1 MDKTE
6 TNELLEECMLYFKA
20 RPVYKKLFLKMRDKY
35 AGLGRFG
42 GTVLLT
48 SLSREEKSQLG
59 GFFQRDYTSNKTITI
74 SADLMKRC
82 LTSSKF
88 AGLTWESILETY
100 FGEPL
105 QVKREIELA
114 ESKRREDYFTG
125 IMEQISDESGRE
137 WLQRVLEEKK
147 EGYMLITQLYK
158 EKPEE
163 LRDILTYVTAGIAKL
178 KVFQEKKQKELLPVF
193 SANITGDPHY
203 FDEGKAGEKLLF
215 NYLRERNFDL
225 KQEGLSRV
233 EYKNRIYY
241 EAGILKD
248 EVSNDALAYGI
259 HGWKTEGSL
268 HEGIEGFLENREPVK
283 LTLQTIGRLEKVCGQ
298 SRQVYVVE
306 NPAVFSVLIRE
317 HPERSVICGNGQLRL
332 AVLILMDKFSCDTV
346 FWYAGDFD
354 PEGLLIAQKLK
365 LRYGERLKL
374 WKYQV
379 DLYETY
385 LSEVELSD
393 RRMKKL
399 EQVSIKELQEI
410 KETMYKKQRA
420 AYQESMMEVLT
431 KERSSKEDYVSGRE
445 SLT

>member
-6 TNELLEECMLYFKA
+6 INELLEECMLYFKA
-20 RPVYKKLFLKMRDKY
+20 RPVYKKLFLKIRDKY
-35 AGLGRFG
+35 ASLGRFG
-42 GTVLLT
+42 GTALLT

-59 GFFQRDYTSNKTITI
+59 GFFQKDYTSNKTITI

-82 LTSSKF
+82 LESSKF
-88 AGLTWESILETY
+88 AGLTWELILETY

-105 QVKREIELA
+105 QVKREIELS
-114 ESKRREDYFTG
+114 ESKRREDYFTEM
-125 IMEQISDESGRE
+125 MEQISDENGRE
-137 WLQRVLEEKK
+137 WLQRILKEKK

-158 EKPEE
+158 ENPDE
-163 LRDILTYVTAGIAKL
+163 LRNVLTYVTAGIAKL
-178 KVFQEKKQKELLPVF
+178 KVLQEKKQKELLPVF
-193 SANITGDPHY
+193 SANITGNPHY
-203 FDEGKAGEKLLF
+203 FDEGKTGEKLFF

-259 HGWKTEGSL
+259 HGWKPEGGL
-268 HEGIEGFLENREPVK
+268 HEGIEGFLENQEPIK

-306 NPAVFSVLIRE
+306 NPAVFSVLIKE
-317 HPERSVICGNGQLRL
+317 YPERTVICGNGQLRL

-346 FWYAGDFD
+346 FRYAGDFD

-399 EQVSIKELQEI
+399 EQVYIQELQEI
-410 KETMYKKQRA
+410 KEVMYKKRRA
-420 AYQESMMEVLT
+420 AYQESMMQVWQ
-431 KERSSKEDYVSGRE
+431 
-445 SLT
+445 

>member
-6 TNELLEECMLYFKA
+6 TNDLLEECMLYFKA

-35 AGLGRFG
+35 AGFGHFG
-42 GTVLLT
+42 GTAMLT

-74 SADLMKRC
+74 SADLMKKC
-82 LTSSKF
+82 LESSKF
-88 AGLTWESILETY
+88 AGLTWELILETY

-105 QVKREIELA
+105 QVKKEIELA
-114 ESKRREDYFTG
+114 ESKRREDYFAE
-125 IMEQISDESGRE
+125 ILESISDESGRE
-137 WLQRVLEEKK
+137 WLRSILEEKK
-147 EGYMLITQLYK
+147 EGYLLITQLYK
-158 EKPEE
+158 ESPEE
-163 LRDILTYVTAGIAKL
+163 LRSILTYVTTGIAKL
-178 KVFQEKKQKELLPVF
+178 KVFQDKKQKELLAVF
-193 SANITGDPHY
+193 SANVTGNPHY
-203 FDEGKAGEKLLF
+203 FDEGKTGEKLLF
-215 NYLRERNFDL
+215 NYLGERNFDL
-225 KQEGLSRV
+225 KQEGLSRA

-259 HGWKTEGSL
+259 HGWKPDGGL

-298 SRQVYVVE
+298 SSQVYVVE

-317 HPERSVICGNGQLRL
+317 YPQRTVICGNGQLRL

-365 LRYGERLKL
+365 VRYGERLKL
-374 WKYQV
+374 WKYEA

-399 EQVSIKELQEI
+399 EQVSVQELQEI
-410 KETMYKKQRA
+410 REAMYKKGRS
-420 AYQESMMEVLT
+420 AYQESMMEALR
-431 KERSSKEDYVSGRE
+431 K
-445 SLT
+445 

>member
-6 TNELLEECMLYFKA
+6 TNDLLEECMLYFKA

-35 AGLGRFG
+35 VGLGHFG
-42 GTVLLT
+42 GTAMLT

-74 SADLMKRC
+74 SADLMKKC
-82 LTSSKF
+82 LESSKF
-88 AGLTWESILETY
+88 AGLTWELILETY
-100 FGEPL
+100 FGELL
-105 QVKREIELA
+105 QVKKEIELA
-114 ESKRREDYFTG
+114 ESKRREDYFAE
-125 IMEQISDESGRE
+125 ILESISDESGRE
-137 WLQRVLEEKK
+137 WLRSILEEKK
-147 EGYMLITQLYK
+147 EGYLLITQLYK
-158 EKPEE
+158 ESPEE
-163 LRDILTYVTAGIAKL
+163 LRSILTYVTTGIAKL
-178 KVFQEKKQKELLPVF
+178 KVFQDKKQKELLAVF
-193 SANITGDPHY
+193 SANVTGNPHY
-203 FDEGKAGEKLLF
+203 FDEGKTGEKLLF
-215 NYLRERNFDL
+215 NYLGERNFDL
-225 KQEGLSRV
+225 KQEGLSRA

-259 HGWKTEGSL
+259 HGWKPDGGL

-298 SRQVYVVE
+298 SSQVYVVE

-317 HPERSVICGNGQLRL
+317 YPQRTVICGNGQLRL

-365 LRYGERLKL
+365 VRYGERLKL
-374 WKYQV
+374 WKYEA

-399 EQVSIKELQEI
+399 EQVSVQELQEI
-410 KETMYKKQRA
+410 REAMYKKRRS
-420 AYQESMMEVLT
+420 AYQESMMEALR
-431 KERSSKEDYVSGRE
+431 K
-445 SLT
+445 

>member
-6 TNELLEECMLYFKA
+6 TNDLLEECMLYFKA

-35 AGLGRFG
+35 AGLGHFG
-42 GTVLLT
+42 GMAMLT

-74 SADLMKRC
+74 SADLMKKC
-82 LTSSKF
+82 LESSKF
-88 AGLTWESILETY
+88 AGLTWELILETY

-105 QVKREIELA
+105 QVKKEIELA
-114 ESKRREDYFTG
+114 ESKRREDYFAE
-125 IMEQISDESGRE
+125 ILESISDESGRE
-137 WLQRVLEEKK
+137 WLRSILEEKK
-147 EGYMLITQLYK
+147 EGYLLITQLYK
-158 EKPEE
+158 ESPEE
-163 LRDILTYVTAGIAKL
+163 LRSILTYVTTGIAKL
-178 KVFQEKKQKELLPVF
+178 KVFQDKKQKELLAVF
-193 SANITGDPHY
+193 SANVTGNPHY
-203 FDEGKAGEKLLF
+203 FDEGKTGEKLLF
-215 NYLRERNFDL
+215 NYLGERNFDL
-225 KQEGLSRV
+225 KQEGLSRA

-259 HGWKTEGSL
+259 HGWKPDGGL

-298 SRQVYVVE
+298 SSQVYVVE

-317 HPERSVICGNGQLRL
+317 YPQRTVICGNGQLRL

-365 LRYGERLKL
+365 IRYGERLKL
-374 WKYQV
+374 WKYEA

-399 EQVSIKELQEI
+399 EQVSVQELQEI
-410 KETMYKKQRA
+410 REAMYKKRRS
-420 AYQESMMEVLT
+420 AYQESMMEALR
-431 KERSSKEDYVSGRE
+431 K
-445 SLT
+445 

>member
-6 TNELLEECMLYFKA
+6 TNDLLEECMLYFKA

-35 AGLGRFG
+35 VGLGHFG
-42 GTVLLT
+42 GTAMLT

-74 SADLMKRC
+74 SADLMKKC
-82 LTSSKF
+82 LESSKF
-88 AGLTWESILETY
+88 AGLTWELILETY

-105 QVKREIELA
+105 QVKKEIELA
-114 ESKRREDYFTG
+114 ESKRREDYFAE
-125 IMEQISDESGRE
+125 ILESISDESGRE
-137 WLQRVLEEKK
+137 WLRSILEEKK
-147 EGYMLITQLYK
+147 EGYLLITQLYK
-158 EKPEE
+158 ESPEE
-163 LRDILTYVTAGIAKL
+163 LRSILTYVTTGIAKL
-178 KVFQEKKQKELLPVF
+178 KVFQDKKQKELLAVF
-193 SANITGDPHY
+193 SANVTGNPHY
-203 FDEGKAGEKLLF
+203 FDEGKTREKLLF
-215 NYLRERNFDL
+215 NYLGERNFDL
-225 KQEGLSRV
+225 KQEGLSRA

-259 HGWKTEGSL
+259 HGWKPDGGL

-298 SRQVYVVE
+298 SSQVYVVE

-317 HPERSVICGNGQLRL
+317 YPQRTVICGNGQLRL

-365 LRYGERLKL
+365 VRYGERLKL
-374 WKYQV
+374 WKYEA

-399 EQVSIKELQEI
+399 EQVSVQELQEI
-410 KETMYKKQRA
+410 REAMYKKRRS
-420 AYQESMMEVLT
+420 AYQESMMEALR
-431 KERSSKEDYVSGRE
+431 K
-445 SLT
+445 

>member
-1 MDKTE
+1 M
-6 TNELLEECMLYFKA
+6 
-20 RPVYKKLFLKMRDKY
+20 
-35 AGLGRFG
+35 
-42 GTVLLT
+42 
-48 SLSREEKSQLG
+48 
-59 GFFQRDYTSNKTITI
+59 
-74 SADLMKRC
+74 
-82 LTSSKF
+82 
-88 AGLTWESILETY
+88 
-100 FGEPL
+100 
-105 QVKREIELA
+105 
-114 ESKRREDYFTG
+114 
-125 IMEQISDESGRE
+125 
-137 WLQRVLEEKK
+137 
-147 EGYMLITQLYK
+147 
-158 EKPEE
+158 
-163 LRDILTYVTAGIAKL
+163 
-178 KVFQEKKQKELLPVF
+178 F

-410 KETMYKKQRA
+410 KEAMYKKQRA
-420 AYQESMMEVLT
+420 VYQESMIEVLG
-431 KERSSKEDYVSGRE
+431 KERSSEEDYVSGRE
-445 SLT
+445 SLA

>member
-6 TNELLEECMLYFKA
+6 TNDLLEECMLYFKA

-35 AGLGRFG
+35 AGLGHVG
-42 GTVLLT
+42 GTAMLT

-74 SADLMKRC
+74 SADLMKKC
-82 LTSSKF
+82 LESSKF
-88 AGLTWESILETY
+88 AGLTWELILETY

-105 QVKREIELA
+105 QVKKEIELA
-114 ESKRREDYFTG
+114 ESKRREDYFAE
-125 IMEQISDESGRE
+125 ILESISDESGRE
-137 WLQRVLEEKK
+137 WLRSILEEKK
-147 EGYMLITQLYK
+147 EGYLLITQLYK
-158 EKPEE
+158 ESPEE
-163 LRDILTYVTAGIAKL
+163 LRSILTYVTTGIAKL
-178 KVFQEKKQKELLPVF
+178 KVFQDKKQKELLAVF
-193 SANITGDPHY
+193 SANVTGNPHY
-203 FDEGKAGEKLLF
+203 FDEGKTGEKLLF
-215 NYLRERNFDL
+215 NYLGERNFDL
-225 KQEGLSRV
+225 KQEGLSRA

-259 HGWKTEGSL
+259 HGWKPDGGL
-268 HEGIEGFLENREPVK
+268 HEGLEGFLENREPVK

-298 SRQVYVVE
+298 SSQVYVVE

-317 HPERSVICGNGQLRL
+317 YPQRTVICGNGQLRL

-365 LRYGERLKL
+365 IRYGERLKL
-374 WKYQV
+374 WKYEA

-399 EQVSIKELQEI
+399 EQVSVQELQEI
-410 KETMYKKQRA
+410 REAMYKKRRS
-420 AYQESMMEVLT
+420 AYQESMMEALR
-431 KERSSKEDYVSGRE
+431 K
-445 SLT
+445 

>member
-6 TNELLEECMLYFKA
+6 TNDLLEECMLYFKA

-35 AGLGRFG
+35 AGLGHFG
-42 GTVLLT
+42 GAAMLT

-74 SADLMKRC
+74 SADLMKKC
-82 LTSSKF
+82 LESSKF
-88 AGLTWESILETY
+88 AGLTWELILETY

-105 QVKREIELA
+105 QVKKEIELA
-114 ESKRREDYFTG
+114 ESKRREDYFAE
-125 IMEQISDESGRE
+125 ILESISDESGRE
-137 WLQRVLEEKK
+137 WLRSILEEKK
-147 EGYMLITQLYK
+147 EGYLLITQLYK
-158 EKPEE
+158 ESPEE
-163 LRDILTYVTAGIAKL
+163 LRSILTYVTTGIAKL
-178 KVFQEKKQKELLPVF
+178 KVFQDKKQKELLAVF
-193 SANITGDPHY
+193 SANVTGNPHY
-203 FDEGKAGEKLLF
+203 FDEGKTGKKLLF
-215 NYLRERNFDL
+215 NYLGERNFDL
-225 KQEGLSRV
+225 KQEGLSRA

-259 HGWKTEGSL
+259 HGWKPDGGL

-298 SRQVYVVE
+298 SSQVYVVE

-317 HPERSVICGNGQLRL
+317 YPQRTVICGNGQLRL

-365 LRYGERLKL
+365 VRYGERLKL
-374 WKYQV
+374 WKYEA

-399 EQVSIKELQEI
+399 EQVSVQELQEI
-410 KETMYKKQRA
+410 REAMYKKRRS
-420 AYQESMMEVLT
+420 AYQESMMEALR
-431 KERSSKEDYVSGRE
+431 K
-445 SLT
+445 

>member
-6 TNELLEECMLYFKA
+6 TNDLLEECMLYFKA

-35 AGLGRFG
+35 VGLGHFG
-42 GTVLLT
+42 GTAMLT

-74 SADLMKRC
+74 SADLMKKC
-82 LTSSKF
+82 LESSKF
-88 AGLTWESILETY
+88 AGLTWELILETY
-100 FGEPL
+100 LGEPL
-105 QVKREIELA
+105 QVKKEIELA
-114 ESKRREDYFTG
+114 ESKRREDYFAE
-125 IMEQISDESGRE
+125 ILESISDESGRE
-137 WLQRVLEEKK
+137 WLRSILEEKK
-147 EGYMLITQLYK
+147 EGYLLITQLYK
-158 EKPEE
+158 ESPEE
-163 LRDILTYVTAGIAKL
+163 LRSILTYVTTGIAKL
-178 KVFQEKKQKELLPVF
+178 KVFQDKKQKELLAVF
-193 SANITGDPHY
+193 SANVTGNPHY
-203 FDEGKAGEKLLF
+203 FDEGKTGEKLLF
-215 NYLRERNFDL
+215 NYLGERNFDL
-225 KQEGLSRV
+225 KQEGLSRA

-259 HGWKTEGSL
+259 HGWKPDGGL

-298 SRQVYVVE
+298 SSQVYVVE

-317 HPERSVICGNGQLRL
+317 YPQRTVICGNGQLRL

-346 FWYAGDFD
+346 FGYAGDFD

-365 LRYGERLKL
+365 VRYGERLKL
-374 WKYQV
+374 WKYEA

-399 EQVSIKELQEI
+399 EQVSVQELQEI
-410 KETMYKKQRA
+410 REAMYKKRRS
-420 AYQESMMEVLT
+420 AYQESMMEALR
-431 KERSSKEDYVSGRE
+431 K
-445 SLT
+445 

>member
-6 TNELLEECMLYFKA
+6 TNDLLEECMLYFKA

-35 AGLGRFG
+35 VGLGHFG
-42 GTVLLT
+42 GTAMLT

-74 SADLMKRC
+74 SADLMKKC
-82 LTSSKF
+82 LESSKF
-88 AGLTWESILETY
+88 AGLTWELILETY

-105 QVKREIELA
+105 QVKKEIELA
-114 ESKRREDYFTG
+114 ESKRREDYFAE
-125 IMEQISDESGRE
+125 ILESISDESGRE
-137 WLQRVLEEKK
+137 WLRSILEEKK
-147 EGYMLITQLYK
+147 EGYLLITQLYK
-158 EKPEE
+158 ESPEE
-163 LRDILTYVTAGIAKL
+163 LRSILTYVTTGIAKL
-178 KVFQEKKQKELLPVF
+178 KVFQDKKQKELLAVF
-193 SANITGDPHY
+193 SANVTGNPHY
-203 FDEGKAGEKLLF
+203 FDEGKTGEKLLF
-215 NYLRERNFDL
+215 NYLGERNFDL
-225 KQEGLSRV
+225 KQEGLSRA

-259 HGWKTEGSL
+259 HGWKPDGGL

-298 SRQVYVVE
+298 SSQVYVVE

-317 HPERSVICGNGQLRL
+317 YPQRTVICGNGQLRL

-365 LRYGERLKL
+365 VRYGERLKL
-374 WKYQV
+374 WKYEA

-399 EQVSIKELQEI
+399 EQVSVQELQEI
-410 KETMYKKQRA
+410 REAMLLMKA
-420 AYQESMMEVLT
+420 VL
-431 KERSSKEDYVSGRE
+431 
-445 SLT
+445 

>member
-6 TNELLEECMLYFKA
+6 TNDLLEECMLYFKA

-35 AGLGRFG
+35 VGLGHFG
-42 GTVLLT
+42 GTAMLT

-59 GFFQRDYTSNKTITI
+59 GFFFFFYTSNKTITI
-74 SADLMKRC
+74 SADLMKKC
-82 LTSSKF
+82 LESSKF
-88 AGLTWESILETY
+88 AGLTWELILETY

-105 QVKREIELA
+105 QVKKEIELA
-114 ESKRREDYFTG
+114 ESKRREDYFAE
-125 IMEQISDESGRE
+125 ILESISDESGRE
-137 WLQRVLEEKK
+137 WLRSILEEKK
-147 EGYMLITQLYK
+147 EGYLLITQLYK
-158 EKPEE
+158 ESPEE
-163 LRDILTYVTAGIAKL
+163 LRSILTYVTTGIAKL
-178 KVFQEKKQKELLPVF
+178 KVFQDKKQKELLAVF
-193 SANITGDPHY
+193 SANVTGNPHY
-203 FDEGKAGEKLLF
+203 FDEGKTGEKLLF
-215 NYLRERNFDL
+215 NYLGERNFDL
-225 KQEGLSRV
+225 KQEGLSRA

-259 HGWKTEGSL
+259 HGWKPDGGL

-298 SRQVYVVE
+298 SSQVYVVE

-317 HPERSVICGNGQLRL
+317 YPQRTVICGNGQLRL

-365 LRYGERLKL
+365 VRYGERLKL
-374 WKYQV
+374 WKYEA

-399 EQVSIKELQEI
+399 EQVSVQELQEI
-410 KETMYKKQRA
+410 REAMYKKRRS
-420 AYQESMMEVLT
+420 AYQESMMEALR
-431 KERSSKEDYVSGRE
+431 K
-445 SLT
+445 

>member
-6 TNELLEECMLYFKA
+6 KNKLLEECMLYFKA

-48 SLSREEKSQLG
+48 SLSREEKNQLG
-59 GFFQRDYTSNKTITI
+59 GFFQKDYTINKTITI
-74 SADLMKRC
+74 SADLMERC
-82 LTSSKF
+82 LSSSKF
-88 AGLTWESILETY
+88 AGLTWELILETY

-114 ESKRREDYFTG
+114 ESKRREDYFAE
-125 IMEQISDESGRE
+125 ILEQISDESGRE
-137 WLQRVLEEKK
+137 WLHRVLAEKK
-147 EGYMLITQLYK
+147 EGYLLIMQLYK
-158 EKPEE
+158 ENPEE
-163 LRDILTYVTAGIAKL
+163 LRNVLNYVTAGIAKL

-193 SANITGDPHY
+193 SANITGNPHY
-203 FDEGKAGEKLLF
+203 FDEGKTGEKLLF
-215 NYLRERNFDL
+215 HYLKERNFVL
-225 KQEGLSRV
+225 KQEGLSKV

-259 HGWKTEGSL
+259 HGWRMEGGL
-268 HEGIEGFLENREPVK
+268 HKGIEGFFESQEPVK
-283 LTLQTIGRLEKVCGQ
+283 LTLQTIGRLEKICGQ
-298 SRQVYVVE
+298 SQQVFVVE

-317 HPERSVICGNGQLRL
+317 HPEWTVICGNGQLRL
-332 AVLILMDKFSCDTV
+332 AVLVLMDKFMGDTV

-365 LRYGERLKL
+365 LRYGDRLNL
-374 WKYQV
+374 WKYEAN
-379 DLYETY
+379 LYETY

-393 RRMKKL
+393 RRIKKL
-399 EQVSIKELQEI
+399 EQVYIQELQEI
-410 KETMYKKQRA
+410 KEVMCKKRRA
-420 AYQESMMEVLT
+420 AYQESMI
-431 KERSSKEDYVSGRE
+431 GG
-445 SLT
+445 

>member
-6 TNELLEECMLYFKA
+6 TNDLLEECMLYFKA

-35 AGLGRFG
+35 VGLGHFG
-42 GTVLLT
+42 GTAMLT

-74 SADLMKRC
+74 SADLMKKC
-82 LTSSKF
+82 LESSKF
-88 AGLTWESILETY
+88 AGLTWELILETY

-105 QVKREIELA
+105 QVKKEIELA
-114 ESKRREDYFTG
+114 ESKRREDYFAE
-125 IMEQISDESGRE
+125 ILESISDESGRE
-137 WLQRVLEEKK
+137 WLRSILEEKK
-147 EGYMLITQLYK
+147 EGYLLITQLYK
-158 EKPEE
+158 ESPEE
-163 LRDILTYVTAGIAKL
+163 LRSILTYVTTGIAKL
-178 KVFQEKKQKELLPVF
+178 KVFQDKKQKELLAVF
-193 SANITGDPHY
+193 SANVTGNPHY
-203 FDEGKAGEKLLF
+203 FDEGKTGEKLLF
-215 NYLRERNFDL
+215 NYLGERNFDL
-225 KQEGLSRV
+225 KQEGLSRA

-259 HGWKTEGSL
+259 HGWKPDGGVQ
-268 HEGIEGFLENREPVK
+268 EGIEGFLENREPVK

-298 SRQVYVVE
+298 SSQVYVVE

-317 HPERSVICGNGQLRL
+317 YPQRTVICGNGQLRL

-365 LRYGERLKL
+365 VRYGERLKL
-374 WKYQV
+374 WKYEA

-399 EQVSIKELQEI
+399 EQVSVQELQEI
-410 KETMYKKQRA
+410 REAMYKKRRS
-420 AYQESMMEVLT
+420 AYQESMMEALR
-431 KERSSKEDYVSGRE
+431 K
-445 SLT
+445 

>member
-6 TNELLEECMLYFKA
+6 TNDLLEECMLYFKA

-35 AGLGRFG
+35 VGLGHFG
-42 GTVLLT
+42 GTAMLT

-59 GFFQRDYTSNKTITI
+59 GFFQRNYTSNKTITI
-74 SADLMKRC
+74 SADLMKKC
-82 LTSSKF
+82 LESSKF
-88 AGLTWESILETY
+88 AGLTWELILETY

-105 QVKREIELA
+105 QVKKEIELA
-114 ESKRREDYFTG
+114 ESKRREDYFAE
-125 IMEQISDESGRE
+125 ILESISDESGRE
-137 WLQRVLEEKK
+137 WLRSILEEKK
-147 EGYMLITQLYK
+147 EGYLLITQLYK
-158 EKPEE
+158 ESPEE
-163 LRDILTYVTAGIAKL
+163 LRSILTYVTTGIAKL
-178 KVFQEKKQKELLPVF
+178 KVFQDKKQKELLAVF
-193 SANITGDPHY
+193 SANVTGNPHY
-203 FDEGKAGEKLLF
+203 FDEGKTGEKLLF
-215 NYLRERNFDL
+215 NYLGERNFDL
-225 KQEGLSRV
+225 KQEGLSRA

-259 HGWKTEGSL
+259 HGWKPDGGL

-298 SRQVYVVE
+298 SSQVYVVE

-317 HPERSVICGNGQLRL
+317 YPQRTVICGNGQLRL

-365 LRYGERLKL
+365 VRYGERLKL
-374 WKYQV
+374 WKYEA

-399 EQVSIKELQEI
+399 EQVSVQELQEI
-410 KETMYKKQRA
+410 REAMYKKRRS
-420 AYQESMMEVLT
+420 AYQESMMEALR
-431 KERSSKEDYVSGRE
+431 K
-445 SLT
+445 

>member
-6 TNELLEECMLYFKA
+6 TNDLLEECMLYFKA
-20 RPVYKKLFLKMRDKY
+20 RPVYKKLFLKMRDKD
-35 AGLGRFG
+35 AGLGHFG
-42 GTVLLT
+42 GTAMLT

-74 SADLMKRC
+74 SADLMKKC
-82 LTSSKF
+82 LESSKF
-88 AGLTWESILETY
+88 AGLTWELILETY

-105 QVKREIELA
+105 QVKKEIELA
-114 ESKRREDYFTG
+114 ESKRREDYFAE
-125 IMEQISDESGRE
+125 ILESISDESGRE
-137 WLQRVLEEKK
+137 WLRSILEEKK
-147 EGYMLITQLYK
+147 EGYLLITQLYK
-158 EKPEE
+158 ESPEE
-163 LRDILTYVTAGIAKL
+163 LRSILTYVTTGIAKL
-178 KVFQEKKQKELLPVF
+178 KVFQDKKQKELLAVF
-193 SANITGDPHY
+193 SANVTGNPHY
-203 FDEGKAGEKLLF
+203 FDEGKTGEKLLF
-215 NYLRERNFDL
+215 NYLGERNFDL
-225 KQEGLSRV
+225 KQEGLSRA

-259 HGWKTEGSL
+259 HGWKPDGGL

-298 SRQVYVVE
+298 SSQVYVVE

-317 HPERSVICGNGQLRL
+317 YPQRTVICGNGQLRL

-365 LRYGERLKL
+365 VRYGERLKL
-374 WKYQV
+374 WKYEA

-399 EQVSIKELQEI
+399 EQVSVQELQEI
-410 KETMYKKQRA
+410 REAMYKKRRS
-420 AYQESMMEVLT
+420 AYQESMMEALR
-431 KERSSKEDYVSGRE
+431 K
-445 SLT
+445 

>member
-6 TNELLEECMLYFKA
+6 NYKLLEECMLYFKA

-48 SLSREEKSQLG
+48 SLSREEKNQLG
-59 GFFQRDYTSNKTITI
+59 GFFQKDYTINKTITI
-74 SADLMKRC
+74 SADLMERC
-82 LTSSKF
+82 LASSKF
-88 AGLTWESILETY
+88 AGLTWELILETY

-114 ESKRREDYFTG
+114 ESKRREDYFAE
-125 IMEQISDESGRE
+125 ILEQISDESGRE
-137 WLQRVLEEKK
+137 WLHRVLAEKK
-147 EGYMLITQLYK
+147 EGYLLIMQLYK
-158 EKPEE
+158 ENPEE
-163 LRDILTYVTAGIAKL
+163 LRNVLNYVTAGIAKL

-193 SANITGDPHY
+193 SANITGNPHY
-203 FDEGKAGEKLLF
+203 FDEGKTGEKLLF
-215 NYLRERNFDL
+215 HYLKERNFVL
-225 KQEGLSRV
+225 KQEGLSKV

-259 HGWKTEGSL
+259 HGWRMEGGL
-268 HEGIEGFLENREPVK
+268 HKGIEGFFESQEPVK
-283 LTLQTIGRLEKVCGQ
+283 LTLQTIGRLEKICGQ
-298 SRQVYVVE
+298 SQQVYVVE

-317 HPERSVICGNGQLRL
+317 HPEWTVICGNGQLRL
-332 AVLILMDKFSCDTV
+332 AVLVLMDKFMGDTV

-365 LRYGERLKL
+365 LRYGDRLNL
-374 WKYQV
+374 WKYEAN
-379 DLYETY
+379 LYETY

-393 RRMKKL
+393 RRIKKL
-399 EQVSIKELQEI
+399 EQVYIQELQEI
-410 KETMYKKQRA
+410 KEVMCKKRRA
-420 AYQESMMEVLT
+420 AYQESMI
-431 KERSSKEDYVSGRE
+431 GG
-445 SLT
+445 

>member
-6 TNELLEECMLYFKA
+6 TNDLLEECMLYFKA

-35 AGLGRFG
+35 VGLGHFG
-42 GTVLLT
+42 GTAMLT

-74 SADLMKRC
+74 SADLMKKC
-82 LTSSKF
+82 LESSKF
-88 AGLTWESILETY
+88 AGLTWELILETY

-105 QVKREIELA
+105 QVKKEIELA
-114 ESKRREDYFTG
+114 ESKRREDYFAE
-125 IMEQISDESGRE
+125 ILESISDESGRE
-137 WLQRVLEEKK
+137 WLRSILEEKK
-147 EGYMLITQLYK
+147 EGYLLITQLYK
-158 EKPEE
+158 ESPEE
-163 LRDILTYVTAGIAKL
+163 LRSILTYVTTGIAKL
-178 KVFQEKKQKELLPVF
+178 KVFQDKKQKELLAVF
-193 SANITGDPHY
+193 SANVTGNPHY
-203 FDEGKAGEKLLF
+203 FDEGKTGEKLLF
-215 NYLRERNFDL
+215 NYLGERNFDL
-225 KQEGLSRV
+225 KQEGLSRA

-259 HGWKTEGSL
+259 HGWKPDGGL

-298 SRQVYVVE
+298 SSQVYVVE

-317 HPERSVICGNGQLRL
+317 YPQRTVICGNGQLRL

-354 PEGLLIAQKLK
+354 PEGLLISQKLK
-365 LRYGERLKL
+365 VRYGERLKL
-374 WKYQV
+374 WKYEA

-399 EQVSIKELQEI
+399 EQVSVQELQEI
-410 KETMYKKQRA
+410 REAMYKKRRS
-420 AYQESMMEVLT
+420 AYQESMMEALR
-431 KERSSKEDYVSGRE
+431 K
-445 SLT
+445 

>member
-6 TNELLEECMLYFKA
+6 TNDLLEECMLYFKA

-35 AGLGRFG
+35 VGLGHFG
-42 GTVLLT
+42 GTAMLT

-74 SADLMKRC
+74 SADLMKKC
-82 LTSSKF
+82 LESSKF
-88 AGLTWESILETY
+88 AGLTWELILETY

-105 QVKREIELA
+105 QVKKEIELA
-114 ESKRREDYFTG
+114 ESKRREDYFAE
-125 IMEQISDESGRE
+125 ILESISDESGRE
-137 WLQRVLEEKK
+137 WLRSILEEKK
-147 EGYMLITQLYK
+147 EGYLLITQLYK
-158 EKPEE
+158 ESPEE
-163 LRDILTYVTAGIAKL
+163 LRSILTYVTTGIAKL
-178 KVFQEKKQKELLPVF
+178 KVFQDKKQKELLAVF
-193 SANITGDPHY
+193 SANVTGNPHY
-203 FDEGKAGEKLLF
+203 FDEGKTGEKLLF
-215 NYLRERNFDL
+215 NYLGERNFDL
-225 KQEGLSRV
+225 KQEGLSRA

-259 HGWKTEGSL
+259 HGWKPDGGL

-317 HPERSVICGNGQLRL
+317 YPQRTVICGNGQLRL

-365 LRYGERLKL
+365 VRYGERLKL
-374 WKYQV
+374 WKYEA

-399 EQVSIKELQEI
+399 EQVSVQELQEI
-410 KETMYKKQRA
+410 REAMYKKRRS
-420 AYQESMMEVLT
+420 AYQESMMEALR
-431 KERSSKEDYVSGRE
+431 K
-445 SLT
+445 

>member
-6 TNELLEECMLYFKA
+6 TNDLLEECMLYFKA

-35 AGLGRFG
+35 AGFGHFG
-42 GTVLLT
+42 GTAMLT

-74 SADLMKRC
+74 SADLMKKC
-82 LTSSKF
+82 LESSKF
-88 AGLTWESILETY
+88 AGLTWELILETY

-105 QVKREIELA
+105 QVKKEIELA
-114 ESKRREDYFTG
+114 ESKRREDYFAE
-125 IMEQISDESGRE
+125 ILESISDESGRE
-137 WLQRVLEEKK
+137 WLRSILEEKK
-147 EGYMLITQLYK
+147 EGYLLITQLYK
-158 EKPEE
+158 ESPEE
-163 LRDILTYVTAGIAKL
+163 LRSILTYVTTGIAKL
-178 KVFQEKKQKELLPVF
+178 KVFQDKKQKELLAVF
-193 SANITGDPHY
+193 SANVTGNPHY
-203 FDEGKAGEKLLF
+203 FDEGKTGEKLLF
-215 NYLRERNFDL
+215 NYLGERNFDL
-225 KQEGLSRV
+225 KQEGLSRA

-259 HGWKTEGSL
+259 HGWKPDGGL

-298 SRQVYVVE
+298 SSQVYVVE

-317 HPERSVICGNGQLRL
+317 YPQRTVICGNGQLRL

-365 LRYGERLKL
+365 VRYGERLKL
-374 WKYQV
+374 WKYEA

-399 EQVSIKELQEI
+399 EQVSVQELQEI
-410 KETMYKKQRA
+410 REAMYKKRRS
-420 AYQESMMEVLT
+420 AYQESMMEALR
-431 KERSSKEDYVSGRE
+431 K
-445 SLT
+445 